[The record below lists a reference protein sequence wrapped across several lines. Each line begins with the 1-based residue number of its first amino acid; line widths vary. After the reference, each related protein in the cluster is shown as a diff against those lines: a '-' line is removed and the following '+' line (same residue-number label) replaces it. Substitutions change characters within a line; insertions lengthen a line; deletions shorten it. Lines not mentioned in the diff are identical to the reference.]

1 MPIYGGGD
9 VVNWAKSRRIVSR
22 PACGNGKKV
31 LAVATFVA
39 TFVPL
44 APVYAQ
50 VSVPRSQIADTSKS
64 ARRCDVLAD
73 CSGLSIDDIRAL
85 FTDDADADMAYF
97 EIASRRFA
105 AVNIRPGSQRERLAP
120 SGTALKTL
128 GPFGLADASLKLG
141 SLTVNMDCDN
151 PFPQSDPMASA
162 DLVISLHR
170 RF

>member
-1 MPIYGGGD
+1 MKTLGYQLTGRGRGQM
-9 VVNWAKSRRIVSR
+9 AKSRRIVSR

-64 ARRCDVLAD
+64 ARRCDVHAD
-73 CSGLSIDDIRAL
+73 CSGLSIDDIRAS

-97 EIASRRFA
+97 EIASGLIGTDESGLGFRVPAGCATMRDA
-105 AVNIRPGSQRERLAP
+105 QR
-120 SGTALKTL
+120 
-128 GPFGLADASLKLG
+128 D
-141 SLTVNMDCDN
+141 
-151 PFPQSDPMASA
+151 Q
-162 DLVISLHR
+162 HR
-170 RF
+170 RHGFGQGSA